1 MTRHHSSVHF
11 HGRVSKEVDT
21 VHSTVLGHGEA
32 SCRQDVGSSLAKYEH
47 LYQRE
52 VDQAAIFAEEVES
65 FLSLN
70 NEVRPHEAAGQ
81 RAPLSRRRGDHTYF
95 RALSLQLP

>member
-1 MTRHHSSVHF
+1 MRK
-11 HGRVSKEVDT
+11 GAAQSKVLGGVGDGPY
-21 VHSTVLGHGEA
+21 SGVLGHGEP